1 MSQESN
7 KRPTKSQR
15 RDAARE
21 QARLAREAEQRR
33 EKRGRLLLQ
42 GGVVLGVLAILAV
55 VGLVLM
61 QTLKPAGPGP
71 ENMVS
76 GGVVFGQDLEVV
88 KTPALQADEERE
100 APAVD
105 RTKPPLDVTIYVD
118 YMCPACGSFEQTYGN
133 MLENYVGSGDIT
145 LQVYPLN
152 FLDPRS
158 NGTKYSSRAANLF
171 SCVVEEQ
178 PESAFNLHKHLL
190 SAEVQPTEGTSGYT
204 DDELI
209 EQAVAAGAEGTDEL
223 KQCVKDRRF
232 GPFVTANTK
241 QVLEVNVLGL
251 EEGAQLTDPS
261 TGQLIPEDQPQR
273 LSSTP
278 LVIVN
283 GQQWV
288 STRDGDLEPHLLKL
302 LSQLSGDD
310 KGAADE
316 KSGDSGDAGSADESD
331 SSEESE

>member
-1 MSQESN
+1 MSETN
-7 KRPTKSQR
+7 KRPTKNER
-15 RDAARE
+15 RNAARE

-42 GGVVLGVLAILAV
+42 GGVVLGVIAILAV

-71 ENMVS
+71 ENMAS

-88 KTPALQADEERE
+88 KTPALQADEERK
-100 APAVD
+100 APEVD
-105 RTKPPLDVTIYVD
+105 RSQPPLDVTVYVD
-118 YMCPACGSFEQTYGN
+118 YMCPACGSFEQTYGT

-152 FLDPRS
+152 FLDTQS
-158 NGTKYSSRAANLF
+158 NGTKYSSRAANLMG
-171 SCVVEEQ
+171 CVVEQQ
-178 PESAFNLHKHLL
+178 PDSAFKLHKHLL
-190 SAEVQPTEGTSGYT
+190 SAEVQPAEQTPGLT

-209 EQAVAAGAEGTDEL
+209 EEAGAAGVEVTDEL

-232 GPFVTANTK
+232 APFFTANTK
-241 QVLEVNVLGL
+241 QVLEVEVPGL
-251 EEGAQLTDPS
+251 EKGAQLMDPRS
-261 TGQLIPEDQPQR
+261 GELIPEDQPQR

-288 STRDGDLEPHLLKL
+288 STRDGDLEPYLLKL
-302 LSQLSGDD
+302 LSELGQGADSGEESDR
-310 KGAADE
+310 AADSE
-316 KSGDSGDAGSADESD
+316 ASKDAE
-331 SSEESE
+331 